1 MCGDRNSRASRGVG
15 GGKCHLLSRGGEI
28 NSRRGRGSA
37 GGGSGDGR
45 GPRARDGGGF
55 AAGGLPPSAA
65 GAETKRLFFPPPPFQ
80 RLTDSL
86 VFYSAAAS

>member
-1 MCGDRNSRASRGVG
+1 MVTETAALRGVSEVENATYCPAVEKLTAG
-15 GGKCHLLSRGGEI
+15 GGEG
-28 NSRRGRGSA
+28 GSA

-45 GPRARDGGGF
+45 GPRARDGGRV

-65 GAETKRLFFPPPPFQ
+65 GAETKRLFFSPPPFQ